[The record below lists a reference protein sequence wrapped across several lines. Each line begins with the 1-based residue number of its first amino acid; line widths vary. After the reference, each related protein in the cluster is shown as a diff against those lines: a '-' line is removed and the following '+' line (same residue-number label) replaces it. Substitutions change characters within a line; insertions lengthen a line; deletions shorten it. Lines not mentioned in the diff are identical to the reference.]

1 MTEIDKQILA
11 DPDPNYRVY
20 NLLYDPFNDAITSYR
35 HKSIGGYHAAK
46 LRRYDD
52 LIKYQLSKNNPHVIN
67 MLNTKYFILPGENG
81 AAPQVVQN
89 PEAAGNAWFVCL
101 LYTSP
106 SPRDA

>member
-1 MTEIDKQILA
+1 MRHYYSCRHVSVNKRYLNSENFVSAKKLKDPFPITEIDKQILA

-52 LIKYQLSKNNPHVIN
+52 LIKYQLSKTTR
-67 MLNTKYFILPGENG
+67 M
-81 AAPQVVQN
+81 
-89 PEAAGNAWFVCL
+89 
-101 LYTSP
+101 
-106 SPRDA
+106 